1 MYIPLL
7 FLNSYE
13 ITKIPKWGNSKRWK
27 NPRKEKRR
35 LEKDYIHIYTDW
47 SNEVAPPLGEATFH
61 AVSSLCVNVLE
72 WTSTPSRINTE
83 RNEIYIYI
91 YKKREG
97 RLKTLKEGTHCGTW
111 TLSWTG
117 LGATVEE
124 FLWWLSHVCHV
135 PSPAVSPPCPRNS
148 TPRRRFSRSRILSAL
163 LLEKRTENEI
173 KNHPLLLFPLLR
185 VPISSSFK
193 DGRRTNWF
201 FVIEFFF
208 IFRIIQFF

>member
-1 MYIPLL
+1 MKK
-7 FLNSYE
+7 S
-13 ITKIPKWGNSKRWK
+13 SQ
-27 NPRKEKRR
+27 RKTSSGER
-35 LEKDYIHIYTDW
+35 LYTYIHRLIKRSGTA
-47 SNEVAPPLGEATFH
+47 SRRGNLPRSFVAVCER
-61 AVSSLCVNVLE
+61 
-72 WTSTPSRINTE
+72 SRVDFNPFSYKHGKK
-83 RNEIYIYI
+83 RDIYI

-193 DGRRTNWF
+193 DGQRTNWF

-208 IFRIIQFF
+208 VFRIIQFF